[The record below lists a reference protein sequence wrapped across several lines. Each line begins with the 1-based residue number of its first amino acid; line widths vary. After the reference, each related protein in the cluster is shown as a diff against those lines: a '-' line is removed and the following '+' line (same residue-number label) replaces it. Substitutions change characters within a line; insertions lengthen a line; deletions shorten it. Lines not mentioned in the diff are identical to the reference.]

1 MRKRQMR
8 TLAVL
13 AAVAL
18 VLGILLALLS
28 REPEAAQTKMLLSR
42 QASELTQLSFTYRDE
57 NVSLEKTDGA
67 WQLASDAA
75 FPLSQSSVQTLVDV
89 LFAAESAEEFKPDEN
104 ALSAYGFDA
113 PQCRIE
119 LCFSDDMRQ
128 TLTIGSMNAAT
139 GQLYVRFDDASTVS
153 MTGTALLQAFS
164 VSRLELVELPQI
176 PTPETQT
183 RVKLENANGTILL
196 SALAAET
203 GGTDG
208 IWYLQTDAG
217 FVSADEQSAFNL
229 RCLTYDLHWRGCVA
243 YGADEAVYAQCGL
256 DAPRAVY
263 TLSYPEGSFSLTIG
277 SARSDGTCYASCGDG
292 GIYLLDEIAA
302 SWLAA
307 LTDEGFAA
315 EA

>member
-8 TLAVL
+8 TLTVL
-13 AAVAL
+13 AAAAL
-18 VLGILLALLS
+18 VLAILLALLS
-28 REPEAAQTKMLLSR
+28 REPESAQTKMLLDR
-42 QASELTQLSFTYRDE
+42 RASELTQLRFTCRDE
-57 NVSLEKTDGA
+57 TVSLEKGDDA
-67 WQLASDAA
+67 WRLASDAD
-75 FPLSQSSVQTLVDV
+75 FPLSQASVQTLLDA
-89 LFAAESAEEFKPDEN
+89 LFAAESAEEFKPDEG
-104 ALSAYGFDA
+104 ALSTYGFDT

-119 LCFSDDMRQ
+119 LCYSDDTRQ

-139 GQLYVRFDDASTVS
+139 GQLYVRLDDASTVS

-164 VSRLELVELPQI
+164 VSRLELLELPLI

-183 RVKLENANGTILL
+183 RVELENAGGTILL

-203 GGTDG
+203 GGEDG
-208 IWYLQTDAG
+208 VWYLQTDAG
-217 FVSADEQSAFNL
+217 FVPADEQAAFNL
-229 RCLTYDLHWRGCVA
+229 RCLTYDLHWRGCAA

-263 TLSYPEGSFSLTIG
+263 TLTYPEGSFSLTIG

-307 LTDEGFAA
+307 LSDEGFAA